1 MQCPLQGNEW
11 QLAVADLVAEGAAP
25 LRNGT
30 PRTDSNNQVFAAC
43 LLLESPLYQRV
54 YQLLH

>member
-11 QLAVADLVAEGAAP
+11 QLAVAELVAEGAAP

-30 PRTDSNNQVFAAC
+30 PRTDSNNQVC
-43 LLLESPLYQRV
+43 
-54 YQLLH
+54 